1 MRYLF
6 AVFFFLSLLL
16 SLPDYS
22 QAAIPPGVQQ
32 AAQII
37 GTAVEVAG
45 VYTILPSTATTG
57 VPAVGTASAAAG
69 TASTGVVVP
78 LIVGGVA
85 LAGGYYVG
93 GMLATDLYNLYEAAK
108 SKPDLYPNLKNALVS
123 DGDYEPASVDD
134 LPPAGSAVT
143 ATNGLNYKIGDWK
156 VYSANAVLSYS
167 QVGTFTYNGGNVYT
181 VVKIRDVTPPSPDY
195 VFGTA
200 YYASATPDSITP
212 VFVPPSG
219 GMVSPETA
227 VPNMTNSDG
236 TLKPE
241 IESEVKN
248 AIVSGDVSSSGVT
261 GSSDSGVL
269 AGQTLTPEL
278 LEAFGRSLAQ
288 QAATTA
294 ANNTVQQLKNSLQ
307 SDPTNATLQQQLQ
320 QAQTALSQAQSA
332 QASAETAA
340 NAALAEANAVAAAA
354 NAANQ
359 NVNGTSQYDKTIEVP
374 TVKTLPSLLNNFFDN
389 SPLLGIVRSFQI
401 NTTDQQALFIFGTFW
416 GKELTVDFN
425 RWSGVLAGCGSV
437 LLVLSHAYAVFIVVR
452 G

>member
-6 AVFFFLSLLL
+6 VVFFFLSLLL
-16 SLPDYS
+16 ILPDHS

-37 GTAVEVAG
+37 GTAVSVGG

-57 VPAVGTASAAAG
+57 VPAVSTASAAAG
-69 TASTGVVVP
+69 AGSVLTGVAVP
-78 LIVGGVA
+78 VIVGGIA
-85 LAGGYYVG
+85 LRGGYYIG
-93 GMLATDLYNLYEAAK
+93 GMLATDLYNLYEAAT
-108 SKPDLYPNLKNALVS
+108 SNPDQYPNLKNALAS

-143 ATNGLNYKIGDWK
+143 ATNGLNYKIGEWK
-156 VYSANAVLSYS
+156 VYSANTVLSYS

-219 GMVSPETA
+219 GMVPPATA
-227 VPNMTNSDG
+227 VPNMTNPDG

-248 AIVSGDVSSSGVT
+248 AIASGDASPSGVT
-261 GSSDSGVL
+261 GSSDSGTL
-269 AGQTLTPEL
+269 SGQPLTPEL
-278 LEAFGRSLAQ
+278 LEAFGRTLAQ

-294 ANNTVQQLKNSLQ
+294 ASQTVQQLQDALAA
-307 SDPTNATLQQQLQ
+307 DPTNATLAQQ
-320 QAQTALSQAQSA
+320 LSQAQAELA
-332 QASAETAA
+332 QAQAAQAAAE
-340 NAALAEANAVAAAA
+340 AAAA
-354 NAANQ
+354 EATAAADTATANLGPA
-359 NVNGTSQYDKTIEVP
+359 NTYDSTINTP
-374 TVKTLPSLLNNFFDN
+374 DQKNITGLMNTFFDN

-401 NTTDQQALFIFGTFW
+401 NTTDQQALFSFGTFW
-416 GKELTVDFN
+416 GQEITVDFT
-425 RWSGVLAGCGSV
+425 RWQSVLAGCGVV